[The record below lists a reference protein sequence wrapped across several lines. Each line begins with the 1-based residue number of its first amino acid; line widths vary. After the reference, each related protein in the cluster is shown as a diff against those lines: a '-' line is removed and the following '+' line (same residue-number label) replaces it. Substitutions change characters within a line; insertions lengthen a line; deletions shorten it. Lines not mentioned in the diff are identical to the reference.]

1 MRAASVDGIFISYR
15 RDDSAGYAGRL
26 YDRLAGHF
34 GAGRVFMDVEGIE
47 PGTDFVDAIEN
58 AVASCRVLIVL
69 IGDEWLST
77 TDANG
82 RRRLDDPHDFIRL
95 ETRAALARDIR
106 VVPVLLDRAPMPAYE
121 ALPEDLRP
129 LVRRQAVE
137 LNHKQWDATSGELI
151 RTLEKILGANDA
163 PTPAPSAD
171 PEPAAPPPIIPAPPA
186 ATPTSPAKHWGR
198 WGALAALIV
207 AAVGA
212 WLWLNRGTPHPP
224 ATPASAPPAAEA
236 PARNAPAAEAPPPV
250 AHLVAEHKEARF
262 DAIALGKT
270 ATLELKLRNT
280 GQAPAA
286 LKSTLTDNAH
296 GSFRIIVDT
305 CGDSLRAGG
314 SCSYTV
320 AFSPAQAGNYLAALH
335 VSQLE
340 GEPLQWQLSGE
351 AEAPPAPTPSA
362 PVAVPTPAPAPA
374 PQPPPAPA
382 APRILSLDARAE
394 SDGATICYRVE
405 NSTQL
410 RLTPRP
416 GDLPST
422 ARNCIKVPLS
432 APATLTLTATGPGG
446 STRQKVLAT
455 PTPPPPAPVV
465 SAHPQ
470 PGETWIY
477 RTRGKWPTSP
487 ARTLQFTTDRV
498 DGNTVYENM
507 SVLAPKPARA
517 VLRRSPGTQAT
528 LVDWGDIG
536 WEFSPWMGAFDPPT
550 NSGRWRSISTPKLEG
565 RWGDWNTV
573 AKVDGRERVRVP
585 AGSFDTVR
593 IEVWSTRLATGG
605 SAMRD
610 IEPTT
615 VHFDVWYA
623 PEAKRYVKM
632 VRTTKAASN
641 AEIEEDIFELVEI
654 RAR

>member
-34 GAGRVFMDVEGIE
+34 GPGRVFMDVEGIE

-77 TDANG
+77 TDASG

-137 LNHKQWDATSGELI
+137 LNHKQWEATSGELI
-151 RTLEKILGANDA
+151 RTLEKILDASDA
-163 PTPAPSAD
+163 PTPAPSPE
-171 PEPAAPPPIIPAPPA
+171 PEPAAAPPIVPA
-186 ATPTSPAKHWGR
+186 AAAAPTSTTRHWGL
-198 WGALAALIV
+198 WGALATLIIT
-207 AAVGA
+207 AAGA
-212 WLWLNRGTPHPP
+212 WFWLNRDTPQAPP
-224 ATPASAPPAAEA
+224 VTLPPAAETPA
-236 PARNAPAAEAPPPV
+236 PK
-250 AHLVAEHKEARF
+250 AHLIAEHKAAQFEATR
-262 DAIALGKT
+262 LGDT

-314 SCSYTV
+314 GCSYTL
-320 AFSPAQAGNYLAALH
+320 AFSPVEAGKYAAALH

-351 AEAPPAPTPSA
+351 AEAAAPPAPL
-362 PVAVPTPAPAPA
+362 PTPVVKPTPTPPPAPK
-374 PQPPPAPA
+374 PAPA

-394 SDGATICYRVE
+394 TDGATICYRVE

-410 RLTPRP
+410 TLTPRP
-416 GDLPST
+416 GTLPAT
-422 ARNCIKVPLS
+422 ARNCVKVPLS

-446 STRQKVLAT
+446 STRQNVLAS
-455 PTPPPPAPVV
+455 PQKPPAPVA
-465 SAHPQ
+465 SGHPQ

-498 DGNTVYENM
+498 DGSTVYENM

-528 LVDWGDIG
+528 MVDWGDIG
-536 WEFSPWMGAFDPPT
+536 WEFSPWMAAFDPPT
-550 NSGRWRSISTPKLEG
+550 NSGRWRGISTPTLEG

-573 AKVDGRERVRVP
+573 ANVDGRERVRVP
-585 AGSFDTVR
+585 AGNFDTVR

-610 IEPTT
+610 VEPTT

-632 VRTTKAASN
+632 VRSIKAPSN
-641 AEIEEDIFELVEI
+641 VEIEKDVFELTEI
-654 RAR
+654 RRP